1 MKVNLVI
8 PNEWKD
14 ITIQQFQEFEENI
27 SSKKSKTNKLITS
40 ISILCN
46 VEERI
51 IKKLKTRDLQ
61 EIALEIN
68 KLESKKP
75 LAFELQKV
83 IEYKGFKYG
92 LIPNM
97 SEMTTGEFIDL
108 ETWAGNDN
116 AMKNLHRIMS
126 ILYRPIVGSI
136 NVAGQYKIETYEPTL
151 EKENVMLGLPMDIA
165 LGCVNFFFRLGGL
178 LIENLH
184 NSLNKRKK

>member
-1 MKVNLVI
+1 MRVELVI

-27 SSKKSKTNKLITS
+27 SSDKNKTEKLINS

-46 VEERI
+46 VETRI
-51 IKKLKTRDLQ
+51 IKKLKTKDLQ
-61 EIALEIN
+61 EIAVEIN
-68 KLESKKP
+68 KLEQKRP
-75 LAFELQKV
+75 LQFELQKI

-108 ETWAGNDN
+108 ESWASDSK

-136 NVAGQYKIETYEPTL
+136 NMAGQYNIESYEPTI
-151 EKENVMLGLPMDIA
+151 EKENLMLDLPMDIA
-165 LGCVNFFFRLGGL
+165 LGCVNFFFLSGGQ
-178 LIENLH
+178 LIKSLH
-184 NSLNKRKK
+184 SSSNKQKK